1 MIDGEPPFGLWGVCA
16 CLCEGGGML
25 HSLDMSLRQ
34 VPGEQD
40 PCVLPA
46 VAAGKRGGAGSWAN
60 VPLSQT

>member
-1 MIDGEPPFGLWGVCA
+1 MR
-16 CLCEGGGML
+16 

-34 VPGEQD
+34 VPDEQD

-46 VAAGKRGGAGSWAN
+46 VAAGKRGGADSWAN